1 MAQNEIVNVITV
13 KTNNSENTIK
23 ALKAEIAQ
31 LKKELDRATIG
42 SDEFKKASN
51 ELSAAQ
57 KQLKDALAQTK
68 QTAGAMDGSYDA
80 LVATMAQL
88 KKEWRATADEVK
100 RNNIGKQINDIN
112 NQLKEL
118 DSSIGNNQRKVGD
131 YTGGIV
137 DAFSQLKAEIKQYKS
152 ELLTLEE
159 GTEEYNNTLT
169 KLGDAQFKLKDINEK
184 AALSVGDTG
193 EVIKNVGKF
202 AGGVVGGFN
211 ALQGVMTLV
220 GSEGEALN
228 ETMVKLQAGIAIV
241 QGLQGIE
248 GLADGFTGLKNS
260 LGLANVSLKG
270 FITKLGGLRG
280 AIAKTGI
287 GVLVIAIGAL
297 INKLLALKDEAEQRE
312 IELAERARQREEEE
326 LQALEEYRK
335 KIISNGEELIVGYT
349 KLRAE
354 YLTLKSD
361 YEKTEWI
368 DKNTEA
374 FNALGLSVNT
384 LAEAEDAL
392 IKNTENIVNA
402 YIKRAT
408 VMTKQDELTQLA
420 GKFIEQRI
428 KDEEAYEN
436 FKNSSASQKKAGDV
450 VGTLNEQTVV
460 GGYAEIAKSGKNKGK
475 WVYTEEGIKNL
486 EERVFQRSNN
496 LREQMNAL
504 ADELQEQMGEMIE
517 TNTLADGS
525 IAKLQ
530 DEINSLK
537 EALDNAVVGS
547 ENFVRINNEIVAK
560 EKELAEA
567 MKQVKKYEQKTTTT
581 PTPSGDTSNLITQ
594 IELIKEKIKLQKMG
608 DYDAELYELDK
619 KYEEEKNL
627 FIANGEDIKQ
637 LTEYYEIAKQEI
649 KKRFE
654 EEALK
659 NIENE
664 FNTWKT
670 ALLTTIDSIGVES
683 DVDTSDEVDSYET
696 GDATAKQAYEIAI
709 AVNQAKLLA
718 EQEVYEERKAFLEE
732 QKAFIEEQ
740 LNDEILKA
748 QQLMLL
754 EQQMAE
760 NEMFWD
766 DATLQNAEKNAKAE
780 ELLEKR
786 KLNIKQSVVRGT
798 TQLLNNLSDALG
810 ENTAEGKAM
819 AVSAAL
825 INTFASATGAYLSA
839 VKPPAFGPASPKIG
853 ALFAA
858 AALVQGFNQVR
869 NILAVNPD
877 GQTSMGNTSMPNVS
891 VGSSMPVQYTRELMT
906 DSELVTMNEQKEQKV
921 IVLESDI
928 SDTQK
933 KVEVAETN
941 SSF

>member
-23 ALKAEIAQ
+23 ALKTEIAQ

-51 ELSAAQ
+51 ELSIAQ

-100 RNNIGKQINDIN
+100 RNDIGKQINDIN

-297 INKLLALKDEAEQRE
+297 INKLLSLKDEAEQRE

-354 YLTLKSD
+354 YLSLKSD

-374 FNALGLSVNT
+374 FNALGLSVNN

-392 IKNTENIVNA
+392 IKNTDEIVNA

-420 GKFIEQRI
+420 GKYIEQRI
-428 KDEEAYEN
+428 KDEEAYEK
-436 FKNSSASQKKAGDV
+436 FKNSSAAQKKAGDV
-450 VGTLNEQTVV
+450 VGTTNEQTVV
-460 GGYAEIAKSGKNKGK
+460 GGYAKIATSGQNKGK
-475 WVYTEEGIKNL
+475 WVYTEEGIKHL
-486 EERVFQRSNN
+486 EERIFQRSDN
-496 LREQMNAL
+496 LREKMNTL
-504 ADELQEQMGEMIE
+504 AAELQEQMGEMIQ

-530 DEINSLK
+530 DEINSLN

-547 ENFVRINNEIVAK
+547 ENFVRINNELVAK

-567 MKQVKKYEQKTTTT
+567 MKQVKKYEQKTTT
-581 PTPSGDTSNLITQ
+581 PTPNSSGGTSNLITQ
-594 IELIKEKIKLQKMG
+594 IELIKERIKLQKMG
-608 DYDAELYELDK
+608 DYDAELYELSK

-627 FIANGEDIKQ
+627 FIANGEDIKE
-637 LTEYYEIAKQEI
+637 LEEDYGIARQQI
-649 KKRFE
+649 RKRFE

-670 ALLTTIDSIGVES
+670 ALLTTIDSMGGELG
-683 DVDTSDEVDSYET
+683 VDTSDEVDSYET
-696 GDATAKQAYEIAI
+696 GDATAKQAYETAI

-718 EQEVYEERKAFLEE
+718 EQEVYEQR
-732 QKAFIEEQ
+732 KAFIEEQ
-740 LNDEILKA
+740 LNDETLNA
-748 QQLMLL
+748 QQKMLL

-766 DATLQNAEKNAKAE
+766 DAVVQNAEKNAKAE
-780 ELLEKR
+780 ELLEQR
-786 KLNIKQSVVRGT
+786 KLTMKQKIARASSQILQSLSVAV
-798 TQLLNNLSDALG
+798 G
-810 ENTAEGKAM
+810 EHTAAGKAM
-819 AVSAAL
+819 AVSSAL
-825 INTFASATGAYLSA
+825 INTYLSATGAYRSA
-839 VKPPAFGPASPKIG
+839 VEPPAFGPASPKIG

-858 AALVQGFNQVR
+858 AALIQGFNQVR
-869 NILAVNPD
+869 SILAVNPD

-921 IVLESDI
+921 VVLESDI

>member
-13 KTNNSENTIK
+13 KTNNSKNTIK

-31 LKKELDRATIG
+31 LKKELDGATIG

-51 ELSAAQ
+51 ELSTAQ

-68 QTAGAMDGSYDA
+68 QTAGAVDGSYDA

-112 NQLKEL
+112 TQLKEL

-159 GTEEYNNTLT
+159 GTEEYNNTLA
-169 KLGDAQFKLKDINEK
+169 KLGDAQFQLKDINEK
-184 AALSVGDTG
+184 AALSVSDTG

-211 ALQGVMTLV
+211 ALQGVMALV
-220 GSEGEALN
+220 GTEGEALN
-228 ETMVKLQAGIAIV
+228 QTMVKLQAGISIV

-297 INKLLALKDEAEQRE
+297 INKLLALKDEAEQRQ

-335 KIISNGEELIVGYT
+335 KIISNGEELIMGYI

-354 YLTLKSD
+354 YLSLKSD
-361 YEKTEWI
+361 YQKTEWI

-374 FNALGLSVNT
+374 FNALGLSVNN
-384 LAEAEDAL
+384 LAEAEDVL
-392 IKNTENIVNA
+392 IKNTDNIVNA
-402 YIKRAT
+402 YVKRAT
-408 VMTKQDELTQLA
+408 IMAKQDELTQLT
-420 GKFIEQRI
+420 GKYIEQRI
-428 KDEEAYEN
+428 KDEEAYEK

-460 GGYAEIAKSGKNKGK
+460 GGYAKIATSGENKGK
-475 WVYTEEGIKNL
+475 WVYTEEGIKHL
-486 EERVFQRSNN
+486 EERVFQRSNSI
-496 LREQMNAL
+496 REKMNTL
-504 ADELQEQMGEMIE
+504 AADLQEQMGDMIQ

-530 DEINSLK
+530 DEINSLNT
-537 EALDNAVVGS
+537 ALNNAVVGS

-567 MKQVKKYEQKTTTT
+567 MKQVKKYEQKTTT
-581 PTPSGDTSNLITQ
+581 PTPKSSDDTSNLITQ

-608 DYDAELYELDK
+608 EYDAELYELTK
-619 KYEEEKNL
+619 KFEEEKNL
-627 FIANGEDIKQ
+627 FIANGEDITQ
-637 LTEYYEIAKQEI
+637 LTEYYEIAKQKI
-649 KKRFE
+649 KKQFE
-654 EEALK
+654 EEALN

-670 ALLTTIDSIGVES
+670 TLLTNIDSMGVELG
-683 DVDTSDEVDSYET
+683 VDTSSEADNYET
-696 GDATAKQAYEIAI
+696 GDATAKQAYITAI
-709 AVNQAKLLA
+709 VANQAKLLA
-718 EQEVYEERKAFLEE
+718 EQEVYEQR
-732 QKAFIEEQ
+732 KAFIEEQ
-740 LNDEILKA
+740 LNDETLNA
-748 QQLMLL
+748 QQIMLL
-754 EQQMAE
+754 EQQKAE
-760 NEMFWD
+760 NEMFWQ
-766 DATLQNAEKNAKAE
+766 DAITQNAEKNAKAE
-780 ELLEKR
+780 ELLEQR
-786 KLNIKQSVVRGT
+786 KLKIKQNIAKASS
-798 TQLLNNLSDALG
+798 QLLQNLSNAVG
-810 ENTAEGKAM
+810 ENTAAGKAM
-819 AVSAAL
+819 AVSSAL
-825 INTFASATGAYLSA
+825 INTYESATGAYLSA
-839 VKPPAFGPASPKIG
+839 VKPPAFGAASPAVG

-858 AALVQGFNQVR
+858 AALVQGFNQVKS
-869 NILAVNPD
+869 ILAVNPD

-921 IVLESDI
+921 IVVESDI
-928 SDTQK
+928 TETQK

>member
-68 QTAGAMDGSYDA
+68 QTAGAVDGSYDA

-100 RNNIGKQINDIN
+100 RNDIGKQINDIN

-131 YTGGIV
+131 YTGGVV

-159 GTEEYNNTLT
+159 GTEEYNNTLV
-169 KLGDAQFKLKDINEK
+169 KLGNAQFQLKDINEK
-184 AALSVGDTG
+184 AALSVSDTG

-211 ALQGVMTLV
+211 ALQGVMALV

-297 INKLLALKDEAEQRE
+297 INKLLSLKDEAEQRE

-326 LQALEEYRK
+326 LQALEEYRS
-335 KIISNGEELIVGYT
+335 KIISNGEELIAGYI

-354 YLTLKSD
+354 YISLKTD

-374 FNALGLSVNT
+374 FNELGLAVNT

-392 IKNTENIVNA
+392 IKNTDEIVNA

-420 GKFIEQRI
+420 GKYIEQRI

-460 GGYAEIAKSGKNKGK
+460 GGYAEIATSGQNKGK
-475 WVYTEEGIKNL
+475 WVYTEEGIKHL
-486 EERVFQRSNN
+486 EEQVFRRSNN
-496 LREQMNAL
+496 IREQMNAL
-504 ADELQEQMGEMIE
+504 ATELQEQMSEIIE

-530 DEINSLK
+530 DEINSLNT
-537 EALDNAVVGS
+537 ALDNAVVGS
-547 ENFVRINNEIVAK
+547 ENFVRINNELVAK

-567 MKQVKKYEQKTTTT
+567 MKQVKKYEQKPKGN
-581 PTPSGDTSNLITQ
+581 PTGDTSNLITQ
-594 IELIKEKIKLQKMG
+594 IELIKERIKLQKMG
-608 DYDAELYELDK
+608 DYDAELYELTK

-627 FIANGEDIKQ
+627 FIANGEDITQ

-654 EEALK
+654 EEALN

-670 ALLTTIDSIGVES
+670 ALLTTIDSMGVELG
-683 DVDTSDEVDSYET
+683 VDTSSEVDNYET
-696 GDATAKQAYEIAI
+696 GDATAKQAYETAI
-709 AVNQAKLLA
+709 VANQAKLLA
-718 EQEVYEERKAFLEE
+718 EQEVYEQRKT
-732 QKAFIEEQ
+732 FIEEQ
-740 LNDEILKA
+740 LNDETLNA
-748 QQLMLL
+748 QQIMLL
-754 EQQMAE
+754 EQQKAE
-760 NEMFWD
+760 NEMFWQ
-766 DATLQNAEKNAKAE
+766 DAVTQNAEKNAKAE
-780 ELLEKR
+780 ELLEQR
-786 KLNIKQSVVRGT
+786 KLKMKQNIFRASS
-798 TQLLNNLSDALG
+798 QLLQNLSVALG

-819 AVSAAL
+819 AVSSAL
-825 INTFASATGAYLSA
+825 INTYESATGAYLSA
-839 VKPPAFGPASPKIG
+839 VKPPAFGAASPAVG

-858 AALVQGFNQVR
+858 AALVQGFNQVKS
-869 NILAVNPD
+869 ILAVNPD

-921 IVLESDI
+921 IVVESDI
-928 SDTQK
+928 TETQK

>member
-68 QTAGAMDGSYDA
+68 QTAGAVDGSYDA

-297 INKLLALKDEAEQRE
+297 INKLLSLKDEAEQRE

-374 FNALGLSVNT
+374 FNALGLSVNN

-392 IKNTENIVNA
+392 IKNTDNIVNA

-408 VMTKQDELTQLA
+408 IMTKQDELTQLA
-420 GKFIEQRI
+420 GKYIEQRI

-504 ADELQEQMGEMIE
+504 ADELQEQMGEMIQ

-530 DEINSLK
+530 DEINSLNT
-537 EALDNAVVGS
+537 ALNNAVVGS

-594 IELIKEKIKLQKMG
+594 IELIKERIKLQKMG

-627 FIANGEDIKQ
+627 FIANGEDITQ

-654 EEALK
+654 EEALN

-670 ALLTTIDSIGVES
+670 ALLTTIDSMGVELG
-683 DVDTSDEVDSYET
+683 VDTSSEVDNYET
-696 GDATAKQAYEIAI
+696 GDATAKQAYETAI
-709 AVNQAKLLA
+709 VANQAKLLA
-718 EQEVYEERKAFLEE
+718 EQEVYEERKAF
-732 QKAFIEEQ
+732 IEEQ
-740 LNDEILKA
+740 LNDETLNA
-748 QQLMLL
+748 QQIMLL
-754 EQQMAE
+754 EQQKAE
-760 NEMFWD
+760 NEMFWQ
-766 DATLQNAEKNAKAE
+766 DAVTQNAEKNAKAE
-780 ELLEKR
+780 ELLEQR
-786 KLNIKQSVVRGT
+786 KLKMKQNIFRASS
-798 TQLLNNLSDALG
+798 QLLQNLSVALG

-819 AVSAAL
+819 AVSSAL
-825 INTFASATGAYLSA
+825 INTYESATGAYLSA
-839 VKPPAFGPASPKIG
+839 VKPPAFGAASPAVG

-858 AALVQGFNQVR
+858 AALVQGFNQVKS
-869 NILAVNPD
+869 ILAVNPD

-921 IVLESDI
+921 IVVESDI
-928 SDTQK
+928 TETQK